1 MTSSGMATVSCVFS
15 FRGRLKTVCYYWFTP
30 PKQRGFF
37 YPKIVLLCF
46 YMSKILVT
54 GGAGFIGSTLV
65 DKLINEG
72 HQVVVIDDL
81 SSGKKDYVNP
91 QAKLYEI
98 DICSPK
104 IAKIFQ
110 KEKFDFVYHLA
121 AQIDVRKSVSDPAYD
136 NKINALGGLNIIVNA
151 HASGV
156 KKIIF
161 ASTGGAIYGEAE
173 EIPTTESSPTY
184 PVSPYGIH
192 KLTVEKYLNYYYQ
205 VYGLN
210 YTVLRFANVYGPRQF
225 KGGEAGVIAIFID
238 NAVKGLESL
247 QFGDGLQTRDFVYVD
262 DVVRGLFSALNIDCQ
277 GEINIGSGVE
287 TNLLEICS
295 NIEKA
300 IDGPMKVKEMP
311 GKPGEQ
317 RRSCLSFER
326 ARAVLNWEPSVNITE
341 GIKRTITWAQSQK

>member
-1 MTSSGMATVSCVFS
+1 
-15 FRGRLKTVCYYWFTP
+15 
-30 PKQRGFF
+30 
-37 YPKIVLLCF
+37 
-46 YMSKILVT
+46 MSKILVS

-65 DKLINEG
+65 DKLISEG
-72 HQVVVIDDL
+72 HEVIIIDDL

-91 QAKLYEI
+91 KAKLYEL

-104 IAKIFQ
+104 IEKVFK

-136 NKINALGGLNIIVNA
+136 NKINVLGGLNIIINA
-151 HASGV
+151 HAAGV

-161 ASTGGAIYGEAE
+161 SSTGGAIYGEAE

-192 KLTVEKYLNYYYQ
+192 KLTVEKYLNYYFQ

-238 NAVKGLESL
+238 NAVKDSESL

-262 DVVRGLFSALNIDCQ
+262 DVVRGLYLALNIDCQ
-277 GEINIGSGVE
+277 SEINIGSGIE
-287 TNLLEICS
+287 TNLLNICS
-295 NIEKA
+295 SIEKA
-300 IDGPMKVKEMP
+300 LDGPIKVKEMP

-317 RRSCLSFER
+317 RRSCLSYER
-326 ARAVLNWEPSVNITE
+326 ARDVLNWQPQINLEE
-341 GIKRTITWAQSQK
+341 GIKRTIKWAQTQK